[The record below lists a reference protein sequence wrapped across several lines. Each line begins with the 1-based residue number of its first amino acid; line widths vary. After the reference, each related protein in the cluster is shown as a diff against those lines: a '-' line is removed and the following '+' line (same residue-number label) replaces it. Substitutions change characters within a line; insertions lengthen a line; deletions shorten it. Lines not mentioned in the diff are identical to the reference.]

1 MNRMSS
7 LGQPRQSTVASG
19 QGSSVAQQRYI
30 DKKAEYE
37 GVSALSAA
45 SELMVQQLEDI
56 ANRTD
61 LMADGGVGACYR
73 VSYELQINLTIHPPA
88 IGSVLANWPN
98 VWRIIGLAASA
109 GQGSGQDPDA
119 QRPDDAG
126 VETVPRLVR
135 IEVNSS
141 EAEPAPET

>member
-7 LGQPRQSTVASG
+7 LGQPRQSTIASG

-37 GVSALSAA
+37 GVSALNAA

-61 LMADGGVGACYR
+61 LMADGGV
-73 VSYELQINLTIHPPA
+73 A

>member
-7 LGQPRQSTVASG
+7 LGQPRQSTIASG

-30 DKKAEYE
+30 DKKAE
-37 GVSALSAA
+37 
-45 SELMVQQLEDI
+45 DI

-61 LMADGGVGACYR
+61 LMADGGV
-73 VSYELQINLTIHPPA
+73 A
-88 IGSVLANWPN
+88 IGSVLSNWPN

>member
-7 LGQPRQSTVASG
+7 LGQPRQSTIASG

-37 GVSALSAA
+37 GVSALNAV

-56 ANRTD
+56 ATRTD
-61 LMADGGVGACYR
+61 LMADGGV
-73 VSYELQINLTIHPPA
+73 A

-109 GQGSGQDPDA
+109 GQGNGQDPEGGHVNEA
-119 QRPDDAG
+119 
-126 VETVPRLVR
+126 VIETVPRLVR
-135 IEVNSS
+135 IEVNNPEAPTTS
-141 EAEPAPET
+141 ES

>member
-7 LGQPRQSTVASG
+7 LGQPRQSTIASG

-37 GVSALSAA
+37 GVSALNAA

-61 LMADGGVGACYR
+61 LMADGGV
-73 VSYELQINLTIHPPA
+73 A
-88 IGSVLANWPN
+88 IGSVLSNWPN

>member
-7 LGQPRQSTVASG
+7 LGQPRQSTIASG
-19 QGSSVAQQRYI
+19 QASSNAQQRYI

-37 GVSALSAA
+37 GVTALNAA
-45 SELMVQQLEDI
+45 SELMVQQLEEI
-56 ANRTD
+56 ASKTD
-61 LMADGGVGACYR
+61 LMADGGV
-73 VSYELQINLTIHPPA
+73 A

-109 GQGSGQDPDA
+109 GQSQAQEGDPANQDETS
-119 QRPDDAG
+119 

-135 IEVNSS
+135 IEVNNSDTTPAS
-141 EAEPAPET
+141 ES

>member
-7 LGQPRQSTVASG
+7 LGQPRQSTIASG

-37 GVSALSAA
+37 GVSALNAA

-73 VSYELQINLTIHPPA
+73 Q
-88 IGSVLANWPN
+88 LALSSNWPN

>member
-7 LGQPRQSTVASG
+7 LGQPRQSTIASG

-37 GVSALSAA
+37 GVSALNAA

-56 ANRTD
+56 ASRTD
-61 LMADGGVGACYR
+61 LMADGGV
-73 VSYELQINLTIHPPA
+73 A

-109 GQGSGQDPDA
+109 GQGHIQDPDA
-119 QRPDDAG
+119 VHVDEAG

-135 IEVNSS
+135 IEVNNS
-141 EAEPAPET
+141 ETTPASES

>member
-7 LGQPRQSTVASG
+7 LGQPRQSTIVSG
-19 QGSSVAQQRYI
+19 QASSNAQQRYI

-37 GVSALSAA
+37 GVTALNAA
-45 SELMVQQLEDI
+45 SELMVQQLEEI
-56 ANRTD
+56 ASKAD
-61 LMADGGVGACYR
+61 LMADGGV
-73 VSYELQINLTIHPPA
+73 A

-109 GQGSGQDPDA
+109 GQSQDRETGEVNQDE
-119 QRPDDAG
+119 AG

-141 EAEPAPET
+141 DAGQTPES

>member
-7 LGQPRQSTVASG
+7 LGQPRQSTIATG

-37 GVSALSAA
+37 GVSALNAV

-56 ANRTD
+56 ASRTD
-61 LMADGGVGACYR
+61 LMADGGV
-73 VSYELQINLTIHPPA
+73 A

-109 GQGSGQDPDA
+109 GQGNGQDPEGMPVDE
-119 QRPDDAG
+119 AG

-135 IEVNSS
+135 IEVNN
-141 EAEPAPET
+141 PETTPTPES

>member
-7 LGQPRQSTVASG
+7 LGQPRQSTIASG
-19 QGSSVAQQRYI
+19 QGSSVAQQRYV

-37 GVSALSAA
+37 GVSALSAV

-56 ANRTD
+56 ASRTD
-61 LMADGGVGACYR
+61 LMADGGV
-73 VSYELQINLTIHPPA
+73 A

-109 GQGSGQDPDA
+109 GQSSGQGPEGMLVDE
-119 QRPDDAG
+119 AG

-135 IEVNSS
+135 IEVNNS
-141 EAEPAPET
+141 EATPAPES

>member
-7 LGQPRQSTVASG
+7 LGQPRQSAIASG
-19 QGSSVAQQRYI
+19 QGSSVAQQRYV

-37 GVSALSAA
+37 GVSALNAV

-56 ANRTD
+56 ASRTD
-61 LMADGGVGACYR
+61 LMADGGV
-73 VSYELQINLTIHPPA
+73 A

-109 GQGSGQDPDA
+109 GQGNGQDSEGVHVDE
-119 QRPDDAG
+119 AG

-135 IEVNSS
+135 IEVNNPEATPPS
-141 EAEPAPET
+141 EI

>member
-7 LGQPRQSTVASG
+7 MGQPRQSTIATG

-37 GVSALSAA
+37 GVSALNAA
-45 SELMVQQLEDI
+45 SEVMVQQLEDI
-56 ANRTD
+56 ASRTD
-61 LMADGGVGACYR
+61 LMADGGV
-73 VSYELQINLTIHPPA
+73 A

-109 GQGSGQDPDA
+109 GQGNAQDSEGMPLDEV
-119 QRPDDAG
+119 G

-135 IEVNSS
+135 IEVNNPEAAPAS
-141 EAEPAPET
+141 EP

>member
-7 LGQPRQSTVASG
+7 LGQPRQSTIASG

-37 GVSALSAA
+37 GVSALNAA

-56 ANRTD
+56 ASRTD
-61 LMADGGVGACYR
+61 LMADGGV
-73 VSYELQINLTIHPPA
+73 A

-109 GQGSGQDPDA
+109 GQSHGQGPEGMLVDE
-119 QRPDDAG
+119 AG

-135 IEVNSS
+135 IEVNNS
-141 EAEPAPET
+141 EATPTPES

>member
-7 LGQPRQSTVASG
+7 LSQPRQSTIASG

-37 GVSALSAA
+37 GVSALNAA
-45 SELMVQQLEDI
+45 SELMVQQLDDI
-56 ANRTD
+56 ASRTD
-61 LMADGGVGACYR
+61 LMADGGV
-73 VSYELQINLTIHPPA
+73 A

-109 GQGSGQDPDA
+109 GQSSVQDPDGA
-119 QRPDDAG
+119 HVDEAG
-126 VETVPRLVR
+126 LETVPRLVR
-135 IEVNSS
+135 IEVNN
-141 EAEPAPET
+141 PETTPASES

>member
-7 LGQPRQSTVASG
+7 LGQPRQSTIATG

-37 GVSALSAA
+37 GVSALNAV

-56 ANRTD
+56 ASRTD
-61 LMADGGVGACYR
+61 LMADGGV
-73 VSYELQINLTIHPPA
+73 A

-109 GQGSGQDPDA
+109 GQGNGQDPEGMPVDE
-119 QRPDDAG
+119 AG

-135 IEVNSS
+135 IEVSN
-141 EAEPAPET
+141 PETTPTPES

>member
-7 LGQPRQSTVASG
+7 LGQPRQSTIASG

-37 GVSALSAA
+37 GVSALNAA

-56 ANRTD
+56 ASRTD
-61 LMADGGVGACYR
+61 LMADGGV
-73 VSYELQINLTIHPPA
+73 A

-109 GQGSGQDPDA
+109 GQGHSQDSD
-119 QRPDDAG
+119 G
-126 VETVPRLVR
+126 VHVDEAETVPRLVR
-135 IEVNSS
+135 IEVNNS
-141 EAEPAPET
+141 ETTPASDS

>member
-7 LGQPRQSTVASG
+7 LGQPRQSTIASG

-37 GVSALSAA
+37 GVSALNAA

-56 ANRTD
+56 ASRTD
-61 LMADGGVGACYR
+61 MMADGGV
-73 VSYELQINLTIHPPA
+73 A

-98 VWRIIGLAASA
+98 VWRIIGLAGLAASA
-109 GQGSGQDPDA
+109 GQGHSQDPDGVHV
-119 QRPDDAG
+119 DEAG

-135 IEVNSS
+135 IEVNNS
-141 EAEPAPET
+141 ETTPAPES